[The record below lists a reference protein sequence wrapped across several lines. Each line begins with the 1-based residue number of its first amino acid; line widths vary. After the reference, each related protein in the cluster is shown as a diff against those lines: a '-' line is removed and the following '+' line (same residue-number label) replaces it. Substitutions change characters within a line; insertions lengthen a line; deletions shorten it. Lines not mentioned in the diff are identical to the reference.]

1 MRSNP
6 VAASIF
12 AGFVLVT
19 LVITYWSNRRSAGTK
34 DFYAAG
40 GMITARQNGL
50 AIAGDYLSA
59 ASFLGTIAV
68 FFSVGVSGLLYVV
81 GGVAGWPIAMFLIG
95 ERLRN
100 LGRYTFS
107 DALAYRLADKPVRIL
122 AAASTLCITFSYL
135 IAQMVGAGTLVQ
147 VLFNI
152 PYAYA
157 VVLVGT
163 LMMGY
168 VIFGG
173 MLATTWIQVVKAT
186 LLLLTTLAMVVLALR
201 RFGLDLDA
209 ILGGAVAVQPD
220 PVRYLRPG
228 QLVSDPVSAI
238 SLGIAFA
245 LGPAGLPHVLMRFFT
260 VKDARSARR
269 SLSYATAIIAVFQL
283 MVAVLGY
290 AAAAL
295 LPRGP
300 LPGGVNMA
308 AIHLAGALGGEAL
321 LGVTAAVVF
330 ATILAVVSGLMLA
343 GASAVSHDLYKHVL
357 KHGQTGEAAE
367 IRVSRIATVLLGGGV
382 IGLAI
387 VFQHENIGFL
397 ATLPLVIAASVNFP
411 TLVLAMH
418 WNGLTTRGAVAGGFA
433 GLVVSIVLLIASNK
447 VWMDILGHH
456 QSLFPYEYPTLFSL
470 SAALSVAF
478 FVSVT
483 DRSSCGR
490 KDRLSFQAQL
500 VYSERAGNDASVR
513 STRVPADRPSI
524 QNL

>member
-59 ASFLGTIAV
+59 ASFLGTVAV

-209 ILGGAVAVQPD
+209 ILGGAVAAQPD

-228 QLVSDPVSAI
+228 QLVSDPISPI
-238 SLGIAFA
+238 SLGIA
-245 LGPAGLPHVLMRFFT
+245 V
-260 VKDARSARR
+260 
-269 SLSYATAIIAVFQL
+269 
-283 MVAVLGY
+283 
-290 AAAAL
+290 
-295 LPRGP
+295 
-300 LPGGVNMA
+300 
-308 AIHLAGALGGEAL
+308 
-321 LGVTAAVVF
+321 
-330 ATILAVVSGLMLA
+330 
-343 GASAVSHDLYKHVL
+343 
-357 KHGQTGEAAE
+357 
-367 IRVSRIATVLLGGGV
+367 
-382 IGLAI
+382 
-387 VFQHENIGFL
+387 
-397 ATLPLVIAASVNFP
+397 
-411 TLVLAMH
+411 
-418 WNGLTTRGAVAGGFA
+418 
-433 GLVVSIVLLIASNK
+433 
-447 VWMDILGHH
+447 
-456 QSLFPYEYPTLFSL
+456 
-470 SAALSVAF
+470 
-478 FVSVT
+478 
-483 DRSSCGR
+483 
-490 KDRLSFQAQL
+490 
-500 VYSERAGNDASVR
+500 
-513 STRVPADRPSI
+513 
-524 QNL
+524 